1 MKILARSLVVAI
13 SATVTLAASGPKS
26 AVPANPDDKTILHV
40 LNRIG
45 FGARPGDVERVRQ
58 IGLAAYID
66 QQLHPERIADKAV
79 AEQLAGFETLTKNS
93 REIAQDYYLPAQMA
107 RQRAKQKAGGTSA
120 SPQGGSDAADAR
132 PQLTPDEMKLQR
144 KVREPLIELSDQKII
159 RAAYSERQLEEVM
172 TDFWFNHFNVFAG
185 KGPEQEY
192 LTSYERDVIRP
203 HALGKFRDLLEA
215 TAKSPAM
222 LFYLDNWQSVDPHGV
237 HPVNAQNGRGFGRGG
252 FFGPRFPMPNGR
264 QAQNPNAKQQQQK
277 RGLNENYGRELM
289 ELHTLGVDGGYTQA
303 DVVNVARAFTGWT
316 IDQPRQGGSF
326 RFDPR
331 LHDEGEKI
339 VLGHRVKAGGGENDG
354 EQVLD
359 VLAKHPSTAKFVS
372 TKLVR
377 RFVSDTPPPA
387 LVDRVAERF
396 TETDG
401 DVREVLR
408 AILTS
413 PEFFAA
419 DAYRAKVKTPF
430 EFVVSSV
437 RATGSDVTD
446 ATALVQQVR
455 QLGEP
460 LYFCQPPTGYAD
472 KAEAWVNTGA
482 LLNRMNF
489 ALALVSGRMRGV
501 APGSGPVGA
510 ALANDMSPST
520 AATIAK
526 ATDPKQVAALTLGSP
541 EFQRR

>member
-1 MKILARSLVVAI
+1 MKTLGRSVLIAVL
-13 SATVTLAASGPKS
+13 ATVALGASTPKS
-26 AVPANPDDKTILHV
+26 AVPSNPDDKTILHV

-45 FGARPGDVERVRQ
+45 FGPRPGDVDRVREM
-58 IGLAAYID
+58 GLAAYID
-66 QQLHPERIADKAV
+66 QQLHPDRIRDA
-79 AEQLAGFETLTKNS
+79 QLAARLASYETLEKSS
-93 REIAQDYYLPAQMA
+93 REIAQQYYVPGQKA
-107 RQRAKQKAGGTSA
+107 RQAAKKQ
-120 SPQGGSDAADAR
+120 DAKSGAETGADAPNQPR
-132 PQLTPDEMKLQR
+132 TPEEMQLAR
-144 KVREPLIELSDQKII
+144 KMREPLVELSEQKIV
-159 RAAYSERQLEEVM
+159 RAAYSDRQLEEVM
-172 TDFWFNHFNVFAG
+172 TDFWFNHFNVYAQ
-185 KGPEQEY
+185 KGPEAEY

-203 HALGKFRDLLEA
+203 HALGRFRDLLEA

-222 LFYLDNWQSVDPHGV
+222 LFYLDNWQSVDPNGV
-237 HPVNAQNGRGFGRGG
+237 HPANNRAAARGGRGG
-252 FFGPRFPMPNGR
+252 FFGPRFPMQP
-264 QAQNPNAKQQQQK
+264 QNPNAKQPQQK

-326 RFDPR
+326 RFEPR
-331 LHDEGEKI
+331 FHDEGEKV
-339 VLGHRVKAGGGENDG
+339 VLGHRIKAGGGENDG

-359 VLAKHPSTAKFVS
+359 ILAMHPSTAKFIS
-372 TKLVR
+372 TKLAR

-387 LVDRVAERF
+387 LVDRAAQRYL
-396 TETDG
+396 ETGG
-401 DVREVLR
+401 DIREVLR
-408 AILTS
+408 TILTS

-430 EFVVSSV
+430 EFVVSAV
-437 RATGSDVTD
+437 RATGSEVTNP
-446 ATALVQQVR
+446 TMLVQQIA

-460 LYFCQPPTGYAD
+460 LYRCQPPTGYAD

-489 ALALVSGRMRGV
+489 GLALVSGRMRGV
-501 APGSGPVGA
+501 EPGTASVGA
-510 ALANDMSPST
+510 ALANDISSST

-526 ATDPKQVAALTLGSP
+526 STDPHQIAALTLGSP

>member
-1 MKILARSLVVAI
+1 VVMRIPAHVLVVAV
-13 SATVTLAASGPKS
+13 SATVTLAASSQKS

-66 QQLHPERIADKAV
+66 QQLHPERIADRGV
-79 AEQLAGFETLTKNS
+79 DEQLAGYETLTKNS
-93 REIAQDYYLPAQMA
+93 RQIAQEYYAPGQKA
-107 RQRAKQKAGGTSA
+107 RQAAKKNAG
-120 SPQGGSDAADAR
+120 DATQDR
-132 PQLTPDEMKLQR
+132 PQLTPEEMKLQR
-144 KVREPLIELSDQKII
+144 KMREPLIELSEQKIV
-159 RAAYSERQLEEVM
+159 RAAYSDRQLEEVM
-172 TDFWFNHFNVFAG
+172 TDFWFNHFNVFAN

-222 LFYLDNWQSVDPHGV
+222 LFYLDNWQSVDPNGV
-237 HPVNAQNGRGFGRGG
+237 HPANNRAATTRGFGRGG
-252 FFGPRFPMPNGR
+252 IFGPRFPP
-264 QAQNPNAKQQQQK
+264 QQNPNAKQQQK

-289 ELHTLGVDGGYTQA
+289 ELHTLGVDGGYTQT

-326 RFDPR
+326 RFEPR
-331 LHDEGEKI
+331 FHDAGEKI
-339 VLGHRVKAGGGENDG
+339 VLGHRIKAGGGENDG

-359 VLAKHPSTAKFVS
+359 ILAKHPSTARFIS

-387 LVDRVAERF
+387 LVDRAAQRF
-396 TETDG
+396 SETDG
-401 DVREVLR
+401 DMREVLR
-408 AILTS
+408 TILTS

-437 RATGSDVTD
+437 RATGSTITD
-446 ATALVQQVR
+446 PNGLVQQVR

-460 LYFCQPPTGYAD
+460 LYMCQPPTGYAD

-482 LLNRMNF
+482 MLNRMNF

-501 APGSGPVGA
+501 EPGDGQVGA
-510 ALANDMSPST
+510 ALANDISSST

>member
-1 MKILARSLVVAI
+1 MGMRIVARSLVVAV
-13 SATVTLAASGPKS
+13 SATVTLAASGSKS
-26 AVPANPDDKTILHV
+26 AIPANPDDKTILHV

-45 FGARPGDVERVRQ
+45 FGARPGDVDRVRQ
-58 IGLAAYID
+58 MGLAAYID
-66 QQLHPERIADKAV
+66 QQLHPERIPDKAA
-79 AEQLAGFETLTKNS
+79 AEHLASFDTLTKNS
-93 REIAQDYYLPAQMA
+93 RQIAQEYYLPAQMA
-107 RQRAKQKAGGTSA
+107 RQRAQAERKNEAKNGADTGGDNPNAPRT
-120 SPQGGSDAADAR
+120 PEEMQLAR
-132 PQLTPDEMKLQR
+132 KM
-144 KVREPLIELSDQKII
+144 REPLVELSEQKII
-159 RAAYSERQLEEVM
+159 RAAYSDRQLEEVM

-237 HPVNAQNGRGFGRGG
+237 HPANGQNPRAFGRGG
-252 FFGPRFPMPNGR
+252 FFGPRFPPP
-264 QAQNPNAKQQQQK
+264 NPNPTQQQQQK

-326 RFDPR
+326 RFEPR
-331 LHDEGEKI
+331 FHDEGEKV
-339 VLGHRVKAGGGENDG
+339 VLGHRIKAGGGENDG

-359 VLAKHPSTAKFVS
+359 ILARHPSTAKFIS

-387 LVDRVAERF
+387 LVDRVAARF

-401 DVREVLR
+401 DMREVLR
-408 AILTS
+408 TILTS

-437 RATGSDVTD
+437 RATGSDIND

-489 ALALVSGRMRGV
+489 ALALVTGRMRGV
-501 APGSGPVGA
+501 EPGDGQVSA
-510 ALANDMSPST
+510 ALANDMSSST